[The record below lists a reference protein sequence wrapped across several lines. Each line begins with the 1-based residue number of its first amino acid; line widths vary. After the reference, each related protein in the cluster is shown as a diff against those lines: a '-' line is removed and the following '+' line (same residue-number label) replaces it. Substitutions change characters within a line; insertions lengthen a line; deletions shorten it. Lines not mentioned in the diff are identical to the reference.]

1 MDSATGRLNRVRYPV
16 FRNRPSSNLHRG
28 FLLNLCFAR
37 PCSHCSP
44 RLLLPYKSDAS
55 SAKVVSP
62 PCGACAL
69 SHYGGTNPATQR
81 FDAFSTR
88 KGKGG
93 PQNASHP
100 EENRSLT
107 IKLRKRKPEKKV
119 EWTSDT
125 VDNEHMGRRS
135 SKCCCIYEK
144 PRAFGESSTESDDE
158 EEEGCGHTHCV
169 RGHRKGRR
177 HATPGPSPT
186 SPPQPPDPSQPPPGP
201 MQH

>member
-1 MDSATGRLNRVRYPV
+1 MPCSNPYGHRGRIKILNQVCFQLLPG
-16 FRNRPSSNLHRG
+16 PDCLHRG

-69 SHYGGTNPATQR
+69 SHYGGTSPATQR

-100 EENRSLT
+100 EVGS
-107 IKLRKRKPEKKV
+107 RKWGWTGYPQGWGSGGPGGGGEKKV
-119 EWTSDT
+119 ED
-125 VDNEHMGRRS
+125 
-135 SKCCCIYEK
+135 
-144 PRAFGESSTESDDE
+144 P
-158 EEEGCGHTHCV
+158 GC
-169 RGHRKGRR
+169 
-177 HATPGPSPT
+177 
-186 SPPQPPDPSQPPPGP
+186 
-201 MQH
+201 